1 MYNQNPHY
9 IVPFQDLMQ
18 QTQQHPAPQSTLI
31 QPSLDE
37 LNKTFFKNKLA
48 SNQLNEY
55 ELASLIKNNIE
66 TMADDILG
74 GDQFYSPY
82 LMNPSFVKAFI
93 RAISSIPI
101 GYKERLLCNKI
112 VYDYFTFDNPDR
124 SLKEQYLSMA
134 RIVNQDIIH
143 RLQSIGVDEN
153 TACNLALARYSSK
166 NEKTNVKRLN
176 FVIYHKDP
184 EIMTEQRV
192 VWIYEKLFAPHMNDL
207 FQATMFEVYPPIQQQ
222 EFGENFMEVYGVVG
236 LAVLC
241 ILNNMKSDDIRRILI
256 GYHSEWEYKGHPEV
270 RFGLRSLSE
279 DYSRIA
285 RMVEMLHQQGI
296 DIP

>member
-1 MYNQNPHY
+1 MMYNQQPQY
-9 IVPFQDLMQ
+9 VIPFQDLAQ
-18 QTQQHPAPQSTLI
+18 QTQQYPAPQPTLT
-31 QPSLDE
+31 QASLEE
-37 LNKTFFKNKLA
+37 LDKSFFKNKLT
-48 SNQLNEY
+48 STQLNEY

-66 TMADDILG
+66 TMCDDVLK

-82 LMNPSFVKAFI
+82 LMNHGFVKAFI

-124 SLKEQYLSMA
+124 ALKEQYLSMA
-134 RIVNQDIIH
+134 RIVNQDVIH
-143 RLQSIGVDEN
+143 KLQTIGVDEN
-153 TACNLALARYSSK
+153 TACNLALARYSST

-192 VWIYEKLFAPHMNDL
+192 IWIYEKLFSHISDL
-207 FQATMFEVYPPIQQQ
+207 FQATMFEVYHPVQQQ

-241 ILNNMKSDDIRRILI
+241 ILNNMKSDDIRRVLI

-279 DYSRIA
+279 DYSRIT
-285 RMVEMLHQQGI
+285 RMVEQLRQQGI
-296 DIP
+296 NLP

>member
-1 MYNQNPHY
+1 MQQYH
-9 IVPFQDLMQ
+9 IPFQDLMEQ
-18 QTQQHPAPQSTLI
+18 AQRYPAPQPVFT
-31 QPSLDE
+31 QPNLDE
-37 LNKTFFKNKLA
+37 LDKSFFKNKLA
-48 SNQLNEY
+48 ANQLNEY
-55 ELASLIKNNIE
+55 ELSSLIKNNIE
-66 TMADDILG
+66 NMADDILR

-82 LMNPSFVKAFI
+82 LMNPVFVKAFI

-101 GYKERLLCNKI
+101 RYKERLLSNKI
-112 VYDYFTFDNPDR
+112 VYDYFTSDNPDR
-124 SLKEQYLSMA
+124 ALKEQYLSMA
-134 RIVNQDIIH
+134 RIVNQDVIH
-143 RLQSIGVDEN
+143 KLQSVGVDEN
-153 TACNLALARYSSK
+153 TACNLALARYSST

-192 VWIYEKLFAPHMNDL
+192 VWIYEKLFTHISDL
-207 FQATMFEVYPPIQQQ
+207 FQATMFEVYHPVQQQ

-241 ILNNMKSDDIRRILI
+241 ILNNMKSDDIRRVLI
-256 GYHSEWEYKGHPEV
+256 GYHSEWNYKGRPEV

-279 DYSRIA
+279 DYSRIT
-285 RMVEMLHQQGI
+285 RTVEILHQQGV